1 MVDISYIYIYMCH
14 TIHGVYRYVIT
25 GGALQRILTP
35 DPPVSSFCWLP
46 KEGDAPEWTV
56 RVEGAVQV
64 GKFSHP
70 SLGEFWTITIGC
82 DTFGGC
88 DITGFT
94 MFHIDHVH

>member
-1 MVDISYIYIYMCH
+1 MCH

-35 DPPVSSFCWLP
+35 DPPVSSSFWLL

-56 RVEGAVQV
+56 RVEGVGWEV
-64 GKFSHP
+64 GKFSHS

-82 DTFGGC
+82 DTFGGS

-94 MFHIDHVH
+94 